1 MTEPD
6 QALTVVRTLADLPRY
21 IAARYN
27 RPALIRRCVGNQFVD
42 VSGAEYE
49 ERIRAMSLGLQALG
63 LGAGD
68 RAGIVCESRPEW
80 SIADQAFLTAGAIT
94 VPVYPTLSTSQT
106 QFILYDAEASV
117 VVVSD
122 DIQAAKV
129 IEVLPDLPTVKAVVI
144 VAPGPLLQSPT
155 TARVPVV
162 AMADV
167 EASGRRR
174 LEADPSLDGK
184 YRAGIAALQP
194 TDVATI
200 IYTSGTTGT
209 PKGVVLT
216 HDNIFSNLVAANVL
230 LNVTPAD
237 MALSFLPLSH
247 TFERLAIYLFLY
259 AGATVVFAESLAT
272 VARDLEHVGPT
283 IMTGVPRVY
292 EKYHAAVLENVKRAP
307 AVRRALFNWA
317 LGIGHQVAGAVLGG
331 DPAPF
336 TARLQAPVADALVW
350 KKVRAKA
357 GGRIRFMVSGSA
369 PLSRST
375 AEFFFAMGMPIYEG
389 YGLTETSPVLTLNPP
404 DAPRLGMVGKAV
416 PGVELRIA
424 EDGEILARGPNIM
437 RGYYKRPADT
447 AAAITDGWFHTGDV
461 GHLDADGYLAIT
473 DRKKDLIVTSGGKNI
488 APQPIE
494 QRMKGNP
501 LVAEAVLVGDRRN
514 FPAALIIPNF
524 VELRNRLGGVADLPS
539 DHAQLVKRTDVQA
552 LYQAIIDQINVDLAQ
567 FEKIKR
573 FAVLPAELS
582 VEGGELTP
590 TMKLRRRVVEERWAD
605 VIEALYVRE
614 ATAGAS
620 S

>member
-1 MTEPD
+1 MTVPE
-6 QALTVVRTLADLPRY
+6 QAFTDVRTLADLPQY

-27 RPALIRRCVGNQFVD
+27 RPALIRRCVGDKYVD
-42 VSGAEYE
+42 VSGAEYQ
-49 ERIRAMSLGLQALG
+49 ERIRAVSLGLQALG
-63 LGAGD
+63 LRRGD

-122 DIQAAKV
+122 DVQAAKV
-129 IEVLPDLPTVKAVVI
+129 LEVLPDLPTVRAVVI
-144 VAPGPLLQSPT
+144 VAPGPLLESKAGST
-155 TARVPVV
+155 VPV
-162 AMADV
+162 MSLADV
-167 EASGRRR
+167 EASGRR
-174 LEADPSLDGK
+174 LLGADPALDAA
-184 YRAGIAALQP
+184 YRAGIAAIDP
-194 TDVATI
+194 SDTATI

-216 HDNIFSNLVAANVL
+216 HHNILSNLVSANTL
-230 LNVTPAD
+230 LKVTPAD

-259 AGATVVFAESLAT
+259 AGATVVFAESLQT

-292 EKYHAAVLENVKRAP
+292 EKYHSAVVETVNRAP

-317 LGIGHQVAGAVLGG
+317 LGIGHQMAASVLGG
-331 DPAPF
+331 APPSL
-336 TARLQAPVADALVW
+336 AVRLQAPVADALVW
-350 KKVRAKA
+350 KKVRAKS

-375 AEFFFAMGMPIYEG
+375 AEFFFAMGIPIYEG

-404 DAPRLGMVGKAV
+404 EAPRLGMVGRPI
-416 PGVELRIA
+416 PGVEITVA

-461 GHLDADGYLAIT
+461 GHLDAEGYLAIT

-524 VELRNRLGGVADLPS
+524 VELRTRLGGGADLPS
-539 DHAQLVKRTDVQA
+539 DHAVLVKRNDVVA

-582 VEGGELTP
+582 IEGGELTP

-614 ATAGAS
+614 SLAPGT
-620 S
+620 

>member
-1 MTEPD
+1 MTVSK
-6 QALTVVRTLADLPRY
+6 QAFNDVRTLADLPRY
-21 IAARYN
+21 IAARYD
-27 RPALIRRCVGNQFVD
+27 RPTLIRRCVGDKYVD
-42 VSGAEYE
+42 VSGAEYLD
-49 ERIRAMSLGLQALG
+49 RIRAVSLGLQALG

-80 SIADQAFLTAGAIT
+80 SIADQAFLTAGAVT
-94 VPVYPTLSTSQT
+94 VPVYPTLSTTQT
-106 QFILYDAEASV
+106 QFILYDAEATV

-122 DIQAAKV
+122 DVQAAKV
-129 IEVLPDLPTVKAVVI
+129 IAVLPDLPTVKAVVI
-144 VAPGPLLQSPT
+144 VAPGPLLQSGLAAP
-155 TARVPVV
+155 VPVV
-162 AMADV
+162 TMADV

-174 LEADPSLDGK
+174 LAADPSLDGR
-184 YRAGIAALQP
+184 YRAGIAALKP
-194 TDVATI
+194 SDVATI

-216 HDNIFSNLVAANVL
+216 HDNILSNLVAANVL
-230 LNVTPAD
+230 LKVTPAD

-259 AGATVVFAESLAT
+259 AGATVVFAESLQT
-272 VARDLEHVGPT
+272 VARDLEHVAPT

-292 EKYHAAVLENVKRAP
+292 EKYHSAVVETVNRAP

-317 LGIGHQVAGAVLGG
+317 LGIGHQVAASVLGG
-331 DPAPF
+331 TPVPLA
-336 TARLQAPVADALVW
+336 ARLQAPVADALVW

-369 PLSRST
+369 PLARTT

-404 DAPRLGMVGKAV
+404 DAPRLGMVGKAI

-424 EDGEILARGPNIM
+424 DDGEILARGPNIM

-494 QRMKGNP
+494 QRMKANP

-524 VELRNRLGGVADLPS
+524 VELRNRLGGIADLPS
-539 DHAQLVKRTDVQA
+539 EHTLLVKRADVQA

-605 VIEALYVRE
+605 VIEGLYVRE
-614 ATAGAS
+614 AVAAGS
-620 S
+620 